1 MIIVVSPNSNYPNE
15 PLHVNNMLDNGLEL
29 FHFRKY
35 GSSDEL
41 ALEYLDNI
49 DVCQR
54 RKIVL
59 HSHHHLASEF
69 TDIARLPF
77 NSYDRMREKQME
89 FNGNFRLSTSTHSIQ
104 EFNELKKTWS
114 YAFLSPIFQSI
125 SKPGHGVENSV
136 FEDIELKDNA
146 NVDLIGLGGIEYQ
159 NMERVLAKGSNGIA
173 LLGCIWNQI
182 DPTDYLI
189 TCNKKLA
196 LWKGEQQ

>member
-1 MIIVVSPNSNYPNE
+1 MIIVVSPNINYPNE

-69 TDIARLPF
+69 TDIERLHF

-173 LLGCIWNQI
+173 LLGSIWNQI

-196 LWKGEQQ
+196 LWRAEQQ

>member
-49 DVCQR
+49 NVCQR

-59 HSHHHLASEF
+59 HSHQHLASEF
-69 TDIARLPF
+69 TDIERLHF

-173 LLGCIWNQI
+173 LLGSIWNQI

-196 LWKGEQQ
+196 LWKAEQQ

>member
-49 DVCQR
+49 NVCQR

-69 TDIARLPF
+69 TDIERLHF

-173 LLGCIWNQI
+173 LLGSIWNQI

-196 LWKGEQQ
+196 LWKAEQQ